1 MLRITCLLC
10 VGVLGACGPASRPF
24 DDDSGVQVPID
35 APIDTPIV
43 AQIAPTPGRE
53 LVNVAG
59 RATSASYVMDV
70 EVGEPIGQRPITGT
84 TYRLEGNAAI
94 SP

>member
-10 VGVLGACGPASRPF
+10 VLGACGPASRPF
-24 DDDSGVQVPID
+24 DDPDVQVPID
-35 APIDTPIV
+35 APIDVPIV
-43 AQIAPTPGRE
+43 VQIAPTPGRE
-53 LVNVAG
+53 LVNAAG
-59 RATSASYVMDV
+59 RASSASYVMDV
-70 EVGEPIGQRPITGT
+70 EVGESIGQERLTGV

>member
-35 APIDTPIV
+35 APIDTPI
-43 AQIAPTPGRE
+43 QIAPTPGRE

-70 EVGEPIGQRPITGT
+70 EIGEPIGQGRITGA

>member
-10 VGVLGACGPASRPF
+10 AGVLGACGPASRPF
-24 DDDSGVQVPID
+24 DDDSGVKPPID

-43 AQIAPTPGRE
+43 VQLPPTPGRE
-53 LVNVAG
+53 LVNGAG
-59 RATSASYVMDV
+59 RASSASYVMEV
-70 EVGEPIGQRPITGT
+70 EVGESIGQRQITGA

>member
-10 VGVLGACGPASRPF
+10 AGVLGACGPASRPF
-24 DDDSGVQVPID
+24 DDAGVQVSID

-43 AQIAPTPGRE
+43 VQLAPTPGRE
-53 LVNVAG
+53 LVNGAG
-59 RATSASYVMDV
+59 RASSASYVMDI
-70 EVGEPIGQRPITGT
+70 ELGESIGQRPITGAT
-84 TYRLEGNAAI
+84 FRLEGNAAI